1 MLKLL
6 VVGEIIQ
13 RQVGVTMVEQQV
25 LPATQTALHEI
36 MRGLERAFG
45 HAVLARLIHGRGHQ
59 IPRVC
64 GDATLRE
71 ILGHDVEQVT
81 QTLVVVLVNLVEA
94 HERLQTTV
102 LASRGGCRVS
112 NLHAGLGPQDTGLAR
127 VHAITGQ
134 KSQIAFGAVVVDGV
148 VNLASLLLSCSQ
160 ADHERRFHRTAHRL
174 ALAIRIGL
182 AKKRVGFPAF
192 RPTSEPARAE
202 SLEHRYLG
210 GETAL
215 VAAFRTCEEHLS
227 EPAPPI
233 TVKRIA
239 VDDELEVFG
248 GVADTHALRVS
259 APDERE
265 RLNPPHRQTA
275 QRTLPVLRCQLG
287 NDVMHQ
293 STARARS
300 SKSLFGSSGIWKP
313 TIPAAMSLACDSS
326 IFSLRLASGVS
337 PYWFMD
343 WRISGAR
350 PS

>member
-1 MLKLL
+1 
-6 VVGEIIQ
+6 
-13 RQVGVTMVEQQV
+13 
-25 LPATQTALHEI
+25 
-36 MRGLERAFG
+36 MRRLERAFG

-59 IPRVC
+59 IPRVG
-64 GDATLRE
+64 GDATLRK
-71 ILGHDVEQVT
+71 ILRHDVEQVT
-81 QTLVVVLVNLVEA
+81 QTLVAVLVNLVEA
-94 HERLQTTV
+94 HERLKATV
-102 LASRGGCRVS
+102 LASCGGGRIAY
-112 NLHAGLGPQDTGLAR
+112 LHAGLRPQDTGLAR
-127 VHAITGQ
+127 IHAIAG
-134 KSQIAFGAVVVDGV
+134 KEPQISFGAVVVDGV
-148 VNLASLLLSCSQ
+148 VDLAGLLFGGGQ
-160 ADHERRFHRTAHRL
+160 THHERRFHGTAHRL
-174 ALAIRIGL
+174 ALVIPVGL
-182 AKKRVGFPAF
+182 SEKRVGFPAF

-215 VAAFRTCEEHLS
+215 VAALRTGEEHLA

-248 GVADTHALRVS
+248 GVADTHSLRVS

-313 TIPAAMSLACDSS
+313 TIPAAISLACGSS